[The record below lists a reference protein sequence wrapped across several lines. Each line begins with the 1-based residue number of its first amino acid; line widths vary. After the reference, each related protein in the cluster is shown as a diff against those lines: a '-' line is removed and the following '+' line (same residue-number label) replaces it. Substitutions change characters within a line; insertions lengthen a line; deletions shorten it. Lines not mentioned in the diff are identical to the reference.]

1 MKALVIV
8 FLCVCE
14 RLCQLLSTDLCVY
27 FVCQCGSKKISIS
40 KAHISLFFPICNKNN
55 TLFLLVQQ
63 IGALFSKNK
72 LTDICLV
79 KMLSGEVV

>member
-27 FVCQCGSKKISIS
+27 FMCQCGSEKISI
-40 KAHISLFFPICNKNN
+40 
-55 TLFLLVQQ
+55 
-63 IGALFSKNK
+63 
-72 LTDICLV
+72 
-79 KMLSGEVV
+79 